1 MTRNAWKTRILAILQ
16 PIQQHAPAVSMHQ
29 ILLRVMKAACVKIF
43 LGSQVALALMT
54 RNAWKTQILAILQQ
68 IQQHAP
74 AVTMRQILLRVM
86 KAACVK
92 IFLVSQVALALMTR
106 NAWETRILAILQQ
119 IQQHAPAVTMRQI
132 LLRVMKAD
140 TACQLCQ
147 DILHAP
153 ALMQPSV

>member
-1 MTRNAWKTRILAILQ
+1 
-16 PIQQHAPAVSMHQ
+16 
-29 ILLRVMKAACVKIF
+29 MKEACVKIF
-43 LGSQVALALMT
+43 LDNQVALALMT
-54 RNAWKTQILAILQQ
+54 RNAWKTQ
-68 IQQHAP
+68 
-74 AVTMRQILLRVM
+74 
-86 KAACVK
+86 
-92 IFLVSQVALALMTR
+92 
-106 NAWETRILAILQQ
+106 ILAILQQ